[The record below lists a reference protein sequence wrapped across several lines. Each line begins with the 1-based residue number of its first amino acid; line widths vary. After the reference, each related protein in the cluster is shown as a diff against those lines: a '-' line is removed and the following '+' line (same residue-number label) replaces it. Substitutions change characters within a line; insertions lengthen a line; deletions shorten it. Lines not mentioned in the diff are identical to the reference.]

1 MALPVAE
8 TNGVIEAS
16 ASHVVSI
23 SSRLT
28 VNGANGDGMENVR
41 EPAAVVSRRNTA
53 NATIHFRRMVV
64 VTVLVN
70 RSNIGA
76 VVRGSAHRE
85 LLISGILWI
94 QTSFQII
101 PYLN

>member
-28 VNGANGDGMENVR
+28 ANGANGDDMGNVR
-41 EPAAVVSRRNTA
+41 EPAAAVSRRNTA
-53 NATIHFRRMVV
+53 NATIHFRRTVV
-64 VTVLVN
+64 VIVLVN
-70 RSNIGA
+70 RSNIEA

-85 LLISGILWI
+85 LLISGILLLFSGSKLYFI
-94 QTSFQII
+94 
-101 PYLN
+101 

>member
-8 TNGVIEAS
+8 TNGVTEAS

-28 VNGANGDGMENVR
+28 ANGANGDGMENVR

-85 LLISGILWI
+85 LLISGIL
-94 QTSFQII
+94 
-101 PYLN
+101 